1 MTLWWL
7 NLAGSSSGFTLG
19 SLCLKRFADT
29 GAWTTLS
36 VSFAIFAVSN
46 LLFAQV
52 LRAGLGQGVVA
63 SSMLQIILMAILGF
77 LVFGEKLGRPLGV
90 GVFFHPGF
98 AKGEVF
104 EALDDFSIGIRWIV
118 PAPDLKP

>member
-1 MTLWWL
+1 MTMWWL

-46 LLFAQV
+46 LLFAQMMTLGYSAMGTV
-52 LRAGLGQGVVA
+52 YFAGAVTQ
-63 SSMLQIILMAILGF
+63 
-77 LVFGEKLGRPLGV
+77 
-90 GVFFHPGF
+90 
-98 AKGEVF
+98 
-104 EALDDFSIGIRWIV
+104 
-118 PAPDLKP
+118 